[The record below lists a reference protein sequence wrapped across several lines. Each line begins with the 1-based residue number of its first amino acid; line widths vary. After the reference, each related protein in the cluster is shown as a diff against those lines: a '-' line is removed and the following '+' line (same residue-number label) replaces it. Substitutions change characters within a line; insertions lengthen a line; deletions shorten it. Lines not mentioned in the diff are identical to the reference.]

1 MKKLIFFSM
10 FLIFARVGMSMGFS
24 ATPVGIGNFFLG
36 APSITESNL
45 NQVLGLLVGADG
57 QPGSAGVSGANG
69 INGINGLPGVPGLP
83 GSPGSPGSPG
93 LPGAQG
99 VKGDLGA
106 PGSPGLPGLPG
117 APGAPGSPGSPG
129 RDGGVGSVGL
139 GGGEVSIGTCDA
151 SVNIAAAQEFTG
163 SGFKLSTV
171 TVSNIDATACA
182 GFKATVY
189 LTKKSTEQT
198 YSCTQVIGSTS
209 LLFTISSGACA
220 SIPTLLMNDLGDKIG
235 LEFTEGT
242 SA

>member
-1 MKKLIFFSM
+1 MKKLIFFSL
-10 FLIFARVGMSMGFS
+10 FLIFTRIGMSLGFS
-24 ATPVGIGNFFLG
+24 AAPVGIGNFFLG

-57 QPGSAGVSGANG
+57 QPGPAGVSGANG
-69 INGINGLPGVPGLP
+69 INGINGLPGVPGSS
-83 GSPGSPGSPG
+83 GSQG

-99 VKGDLGA
+99 VKGE
-106 PGSPGLPGLPG
+106 PGLPGTPG
-117 APGAPGSPGSPG
+117 APGVAGAPGK
-129 RDGGVGSVGL
+129 DGGVGSVGL

-171 TVSNIDATACA
+171 TVSNIDAASCA
-182 GFKATVY
+182 GFRATIY

-235 LEFTEGT
+235 LEFKEPT

>member
-1 MKKLIFFSM
+1 
-10 FLIFARVGMSMGFS
+10 MSLGFS
-24 ATPVGIGNFFLG
+24 AAPVGIGNFFLG

-57 QPGSAGVSGANG
+57 QPGPAGVSGANG
-69 INGINGLPGVPGLP
+69 INGINGLPGVPG
-83 GSPGSPGSPG
+83 SQG

-99 VKGDLGA
+99 VKGD
-106 PGSPGLPGLPG
+106 PG
-117 APGAPGSPGSPG
+117 APGVPGAPGK
-129 RDGGVGSVGL
+129 DGGIGSVGL

-171 TVSNIDATACA
+171 TVSNIDAASCA
-182 GFKATVY
+182 GFRATIY
-189 LTKKSTEQT
+189 LTKKSSGEA

-220 SIPTLLMNDLGDKIG
+220 SIPTLIMNDLGDKIG
-235 LEFTEGT
+235 LEFKEPT

>member
-1 MKKLIFFSM
+1 MKKLVFFSL
-10 FLIFARVGMSMGFS
+10 FLIFTRIGMSLGFS
-24 ATPVGIGNFFLG
+24 AAPVGIGNFFLG

-57 QPGSAGVSGANG
+57 QPGPAGVSGANG
-69 INGINGLPGVPGLP
+69 INGINGLPGVPGLS
-83 GSPGSPGSPG
+83 GSQG

-99 VKGDLGA
+99 VKGD
-106 PGSPGLPGLPG
+106 PGTPGVPG
-117 APGAPGSPGSPG
+117 APGVPGK
-129 RDGGVGSVGL
+129 DGGIGSVGL

-182 GFKATVY
+182 GFRATIY

-220 SIPTLLMNDLGDKIG
+220 SIPTLIMNDLGDKIG
-235 LEFTEGT
+235 LEFKEPT

>member
-1 MKKLIFFSM
+1 MKKLIFFSL
-10 FLIFARVGMSMGFS
+10 FLIFTRIGMSLGFS
-24 ATPVGIGNFFLG
+24 AAPVGIGNFFLG

-57 QPGSAGVSGANG
+57 QPGPAGVSGANG
-69 INGINGLPGVPGLP
+69 INGINGLPGVPGSS
-83 GSPGSPGSPG
+83 GSQG

-99 VKGDLGA
+99 VKGE
-106 PGSPGLPGLPG
+106 PGLPGTPG
-117 APGAPGSPGSPG
+117 APGVAGAPGK
-129 RDGGVGSVGL
+129 DGGVGSVGL
-139 GGGEVSIGTCDA
+139 GGGEVAIGTCDA

-171 TVSNIDATACA
+171 TVSNIDAASCA
-182 GFKATVY
+182 GFRATIY

-220 SIPTLLMNDLGDKIG
+220 SIPTLIMNDLGDKIG
-235 LEFTEGT
+235 LEFTEPT

>member
-1 MKKLIFFSM
+1 MKKLVFFSL
-10 FLIFARVGMSMGFS
+10 FLIFTRIGMSLGFS
-24 ATPVGIGNFFLG
+24 AAPVGIGNFFLG

-57 QPGSAGVSGANG
+57 QPGPAGVSGANG
-69 INGINGLPGVPGLP
+69 INGINGLPGVPGLS
-83 GSPGSPGSPG
+83 GSQG

-99 VKGDLGA
+99 VKGE
-106 PGSPGLPGLPG
+106 PGLPGTPG
-117 APGAPGSPGSPG
+117 APGVAGAPGK
-129 RDGGVGSVGL
+129 DGGVGSVGL
-139 GGGEVSIGTCDA
+139 GGGEVAIGTCDA

-171 TVSNIDATACA
+171 TVSNIDAASCA
-182 GFKATVY
+182 GFRATIY
-189 LTKKSTEQT
+189 LTKKSSGEA

-220 SIPTLLMNDLGDKIG
+220 SIPTLIMNDLGDKIG
-235 LEFTEGT
+235 LEFKEPT

>member
-1 MKKLIFFSM
+1 MKKLIFFSL
-10 FLIFARVGMSMGFS
+10 FLIFTRIGMSLGFS

-69 INGINGLPGVPGLP
+69 INGINGLPGVPGSS
-83 GSPGSPGSPG
+83 GSQG

-99 VKGDLGA
+99 VKGDPGIPGTPGTPGVAGA
-106 PGSPGLPGLPG
+106 PGK
-117 APGAPGSPGSPG
+117 
-129 RDGGVGSVGL
+129 DGGVGSVGL

-171 TVSNIDATACA
+171 TVSNIDAASCA
-182 GFKATVY
+182 GFRATIY
-189 LTKKSTEQT
+189 LTKKSTGQA

-220 SIPTLLMNDLGDKIG
+220 SIPTLIMNDLGDKIG
-235 LEFTEGT
+235 LEFKEPT

>member
-1 MKKLIFFSM
+1 
-10 FLIFARVGMSMGFS
+10 MSLGFS
-24 ATPVGIGNFFLG
+24 AAPVGIGNFFLG

-57 QPGSAGVSGANG
+57 QAGPAGVSGANG
-69 INGINGLPGVPGLP
+69 INGINGLPGVPGSS
-83 GSPGSPGSPG
+83 GSQG

-99 VKGDLGA
+99 VKGD
-106 PGSPGLPGLPG
+106 PGLPGTPG
-117 APGAPGSPGSPG
+117 APGVAGAPGK
-129 RDGGVGSVGL
+129 DGGVGSVGL
-139 GGGEVSIGTCDA
+139 GGGEVAIGTCDA

-182 GFKATVY
+182 GFQATVY
-189 LTKKSTEQT
+189 LTKKSSGEA

-220 SIPTLLMNDLGDKIG
+220 SIPTLIMNDLGDKIG
-235 LEFTEGT
+235 LEFKEPT

>member
-1 MKKLIFFSM
+1 
-10 FLIFARVGMSMGFS
+10 MSLGFS
-24 ATPVGIGNFFLG
+24 AAPVGIGNFFLG

-57 QPGSAGVSGANG
+57 QPGPAGVSGANG
-69 INGINGLPGVPGLP
+69 INGINGLPGVPG
-83 GSPGSPGSPG
+83 SPGSQG

-99 VKGDLGA
+99 VKGD
-106 PGSPGLPGLPG
+106 PGLPGTPG
-117 APGAPGSPGSPG
+117 APGVAGAPGK
-129 RDGGVGSVGL
+129 DGGVGSVGL

-182 GFKATVY
+182 GFRATIY

-220 SIPTLLMNDLGDKIG
+220 SIPTLIMNDLGDKIG
-235 LEFTEGT
+235 LEFKEPT

>member
-1 MKKLIFFSM
+1 MKKLIFFSL
-10 FLIFARVGMSMGFS
+10 FLIFTRIGMSLGFS
-24 ATPVGIGNFFLG
+24 AAPVGIGNFFLG

-69 INGINGLPGVPGLP
+69 INGINGLPGVPG
-83 GSPGSPGSPG
+83 SQG

-99 VKGDLGA
+99 VKGD
-106 PGSPGLPGLPG
+106 PGLPGTPG
-117 APGAPGSPGSPG
+117 APGKPGK
-129 RDGGVGSVGL
+129 DGGIGSVGL

-171 TVSNIDATACA
+171 SVSNVDATACA
-182 GFKATVY
+182 GFKATIY
-189 LTKKSTEQT
+189 LTEKKIDIVNKKITEQT

-220 SIPTLLMNDLGDKIG
+220 SIPSLLMNDLGDKIG
-235 LEFTEGT
+235 LEFKEPT

>member
-1 MKKLIFFSM
+1 
-10 FLIFARVGMSMGFS
+10 MSLGFS
-24 ATPVGIGNFFLG
+24 AAPVGIGNFFLG

-57 QPGSAGVSGANG
+57 QPGPAGVSGANG
-69 INGINGLPGVPGLP
+69 INGINGLPGVPGLS
-83 GSPGSPGSPG
+83 GSQG

-99 VKGDLGA
+99 VKGE
-106 PGSPGLPGLPG
+106 PGLPGTPG
-117 APGAPGSPGSPG
+117 APGVAGAPGK
-129 RDGGVGSVGL
+129 DGGVGSVGL

-182 GFKATVY
+182 GFRATIY

-220 SIPTLLMNDLGDKIG
+220 SIPTLIMNDLGDKIG
-235 LEFTEGT
+235 LEFKEPT

>member
-1 MKKLIFFSM
+1 MKKLVFFSL
-10 FLIFARVGMSMGFS
+10 FLIFTRIGMSLGFS
-24 ATPVGIGNFFLG
+24 AAPVGIGNFFLG

-57 QPGSAGVSGANG
+57 QPGPAGVSGANG
-69 INGINGLPGVPGLP
+69 INGINGLPGVPG
-83 GSPGSPGSPG
+83 SPGSQG

-99 VKGDLGA
+99 VKGD
-106 PGSPGLPGLPG
+106 PGLPGTPG
-117 APGAPGSPGSPG
+117 APGVAGAPGK
-129 RDGGVGSVGL
+129 DGGVGSVGL

-182 GFKATVY
+182 GFRATIY

-220 SIPTLLMNDLGDKIG
+220 SIPTLIMNDLGDKIG
-235 LEFTEGT
+235 LEFKEPT

>member
-1 MKKLIFFSM
+1 MKKLIFFSL
-10 FLIFARVGMSMGFS
+10 FLIFTRIGMSLGFS
-24 ATPVGIGNFFLG
+24 AAPVGIGNFFLG

-57 QPGSAGVSGANG
+57 QPGPAGVSGANG
-69 INGINGLPGVPGLP
+69 INGINGLPGVPGLS
-83 GSPGSPGSPG
+83 GSQG

-99 VKGDLGA
+99 VKGD
-106 PGSPGLPGLPG
+106 PGTPGVPG
-117 APGAPGSPGSPG
+117 APGVPGK
-129 RDGGVGSVGL
+129 DGGIGSVGL

-182 GFKATVY
+182 GFRATIY

-220 SIPTLLMNDLGDKIG
+220 SIPTLIMNDLGDKIG
-235 LEFTEGT
+235 LEFKEPT